1 MLYIGTSLST
11 IVCITAGLT
20 VGFLF
25 GFLVRKAVIRK
36 LKRNVLE
43 LETEMVENHADILKL
58 TEQLAHLENEGVKV
72 DVPVITIGSSKIHG
86 GKTGGSKSS

>member
-1 MLYIGTSLST
+1 M
-11 IVCITAGLT
+11 A
-20 VGFLF
+20 
-25 GFLVRKAVIRK
+25 RKAVINK

-58 TEQLAHLENEGVKV
+58 TEQLARMENEGVKV

-86 GKTGGSKSS
+86 GKTGVSKSS